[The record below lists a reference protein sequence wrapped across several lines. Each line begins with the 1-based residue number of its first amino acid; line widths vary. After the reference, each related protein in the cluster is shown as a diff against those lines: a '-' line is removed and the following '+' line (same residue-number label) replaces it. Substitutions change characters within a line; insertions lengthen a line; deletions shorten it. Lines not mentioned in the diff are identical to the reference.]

1 MVAPGLCFGGCKG
14 ISLGNVAPVREQITD
29 EWVPGVQCLP
39 SGFAGLDLEDW
50 WICGFLET
58 KFHMF
63 LRAGG
68 APGPSFVYYRRPR
81 ARCCR
86 VVGAGLRVAIVVK
99 LKFSVRSADAQYA
112 EYWSRG
118 RST

>member
-1 MVAPGLCFGGCKG
+1 VVAPGLCFGGCKG

-68 APGPSFVYYRRPR
+68 APGPSFVYYRPMAAGPVLWCGRR
-81 ARCCR
+81 
-86 VVGAGLRVAIVVK
+86 GAPLR
-99 LKFSVRSADAQYA
+99 S
-112 EYWSRG
+112 W
-118 RST
+118 